1 MSEPMVIPVESR
13 CSNCGYVATHAVR
26 DDQTGEPIVE
36 YGKPTPLAL
45 VRRMF
50 SMSLVCRSGCG
61 EEAQFLVATEP
72 VPGMGEPY
80 PATEP
85 DEDAAYEYAR
95 EQALEDAR

>member
-1 MSEPMVIPVESR
+1 MSEPILEWTPDIGWYTWLSEGNKQIFLRELERWKATAELDEMWRRNPMLKSAMDSR
-13 CSNCGYVATHAVR
+13 RKA
-26 DDQTGEPIVE
+26 
-36 YGKPTPLAL
+36 YGK
-45 VRRMF
+45 
-50 SMSLVCRSGCG
+50 
-61 EEAQFLVATEP
+61 FLDEP